1 MAVGGSLAGAPETVF
16 PQFFFTGEE
25 MTKTAILID
34 GGWMAPAVSYEL
46 KVKFATAKQVYDNAR
61 SVMTADEEL
70 YRMFYYDSEP
80 YKGHQKNPISNVD
93 TDFSLKPAVSGR
105 ERFYRELN
113 AMSQVALRIGSLNYR
128 GWKLTDEFYGN
139 LINGTVSPNS
149 ISESDIKPNFTQ
161 KGVDMKIG
169 IDIASLVFKKLVS
182 RIILFSGDTDMVP
195 AMKLARVEG
204 IQIVMIQIGKK
215 ALSSKLIEDSDFVRT
230 LNPKK

>member
-1 MAVGGSLAGAPETVF
+1 
-16 PQFFFTGEE
+16 
-25 MTKTAILID
+25 
-34 GGWMAPAVSYEL
+34 
-46 KVKFATAKQVYDNAR
+46 
-61 SVMTADEEL
+61 
-70 YRMFYYDSEP
+70 
-80 YKGHQKNPISNVD
+80 
-93 TDFSLKPAVSGR
+93 
-105 ERFYRELN
+105 
-113 AMSQVALRIGSLNYR
+113 MSQVALRIGSLNYR